1 MAVSAHVRANSCHSY
16 RRTTSATHSR
26 YAGPPCQLRGVV
38 LAGPDSGVRLARCT
52 ARASADRLNPVSSP
66 SAASNA
72 RTSSLD
78 VVPPTAASASATT
91 SGEAQAPPPPPPVRV
106 PPSCPPGSSSRRAV
120 ALSLGA
126 AAAAA
131 ALPLLPVAPSR
142 ADEGGSGRRFG
153 AQATSPAGQLERDAA
168 LAAGAAAGEDD
179 QPPPKPR
186 RERRAVAAVPTVA
199 LAPGLRV
206 SKVIRGTWQ
215 LSGRHTGDSYTDR
228 TRGGEAVSD
237 LAAFARAG
245 ITSLDTA
252 DNYGPAEALIGQYL
266 RLHPWNS
273 PATTIATKL
282 SYINEEQMAGV
293 SRTLVEYAVR
303 SCLVRT
309 GRQRVDL
316 VQLQWADTARYRKWL
331 DVLKWLA
338 ELREQGMIG
347 HIGLCNF
354 DVPSLAKAMDARVGV
369 VSNQVQYSLID
380 RRPALYM
387 QQAAQA
393 YGVQLI
399 AYGTL
404 AGGLIADK
412 YYGVAAGKVRLDTA
426 SKQKYGT
433 LLHQVGTPPGG
444 LAGGAAVAGG
454 GSWAFMQEV
463 LGATRAVGERHG
475 GVSSSAVALAW
486 VLQQPQ
492 VAAAVVGARNA
503 LHIRDMQVACALKLD
518 DADMLDLDAV
528 WEGAPNPPT
537 SDIYVWERGGAWAV

>member
-1 MAVSAHVRANSCHSY
+1 MS
-16 RRTTSATHSR
+16 
-26 YAGPPCQLRGVV
+26 
-38 LAGPDSGVRLARCT
+38 
-52 ARASADRLNPVSSP
+52 
-66 SAASNA
+66 
-72 RTSSLD
+72 
-78 VVPPTAASASATT
+78 
-91 SGEAQAPPPPPPVRV
+91 
-106 PPSCPPGSSSRRAV
+106 
-120 ALSLGA
+120 
-126 AAAAA
+126 
-131 ALPLLPVAPSR
+131 
-142 ADEGGSGRRFG
+142 
-153 AQATSPAGQLERDAA
+153 
-168 LAAGAAAGEDD
+168 
-179 QPPPKPR
+179 
-186 RERRAVAAVPTVA
+186 
-199 LAPGLRV
+199 
-206 SKVIRGTWQ
+206 
-215 LSGRHTGDSYTDR
+215 DR

-316 VQLQWADTARYRKWL
+316 VQLQKWL

-492 VAAAVVGARNA
+492 VA
-503 LHIRDMQVACALKLD
+503 CALKLD

>member
-1 MAVSAHVRANSCHSY
+1 M
-16 RRTTSATHSR
+16 
-26 YAGPPCQLRGVV
+26 
-38 LAGPDSGVRLARCT
+38 
-52 ARASADRLNPVSSP
+52 SP
-66 SAASNA
+66 SA
-72 RTSSLD
+72 
-78 VVPPTAASASATT
+78 TAARGWLGSQPVPVPTGPRPQCARS
-91 SGEAQAPPPPPPVRV
+91 SGI
-106 PPSCPPGSSSRRAV
+106 PSPSRRAV

-126 AAAAA
+126 AAAA
-131 ALPLLPVAPSR
+131 LPLLPARPSR
-142 ADEGGSGRRFG
+142 ADDRNGSSSRPPPSDAGSSRFG
-153 AQATSPAGQLERDAA
+153 AQATSPAGQLERDP
-168 LAAGAAAGEDD
+168 GAEGGE

-186 RERRAVAAVPTVA
+186 RERRAVAPVPTVA

-206 SKVIRGTWQ
+206 SKIIRGTWQ
-215 LSGRHTGDSYTDR
+215 LSGRHAGDQYTDR
-228 TRGGEAVSD
+228 TRGGEAVAD
-237 LAAFARAG
+237 LAAFARGG
-245 ITSLDTA
+245 ITTLDTA

-316 VQLQWADTARYRKWL
+316 VQLQWADPARYRKWL

-387 QQAAQA
+387 QQAAQS
-393 YGVQLI
+393 YGVKLI

-426 SKQKYGT
+426 SKQKYGA

-444 LAGGAAVAGG
+444 LAGGAAAAGG
-454 GSWAFMQEV
+454 GSWGFMQEV
-463 LGATRAVGERHG
+463 LEATRAVGERHG

-503 LHIRDMQVACALKLD
+503 LHVRDMQAACALRLGD
-518 DADMLDLDAV
+518 EDMLDLDAV

-537 SDIYVWERGGAWAV
+537 TDIYVWERGGAWAV